1 MLDVVTKNVND
12 MFDVLSS
19 PMHKCVIYRAV
30 FINLA
35 PINKPQALIIQFK
48 IVPRS
53 FCTTTMDAT
62 RAHSNPLH
70 D

>member
-19 PMHKCVIYRAV
+19 PMHKRVIYRAV
-30 FINLA
+30 FIILA
-35 PINKPQALIIQFK
+35 PINKPQALIIQFN
-48 IVPRS
+48 IVPQSCITR
-53 FCTTTMDAT
+53 MDAT
-62 RAHSNPLH
+62 RAHSKTLH